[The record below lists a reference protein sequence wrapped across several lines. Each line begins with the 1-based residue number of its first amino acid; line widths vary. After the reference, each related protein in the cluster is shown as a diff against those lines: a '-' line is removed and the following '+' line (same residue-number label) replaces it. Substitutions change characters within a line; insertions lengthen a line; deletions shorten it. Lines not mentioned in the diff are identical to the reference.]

1 MRKIYNYTIGFLI
14 LSLLFTQVTS
24 CKKDTGNADIQL
36 SYQMLAEKT
45 WYLDFT
51 ITGAV
56 KRTYVGQA
64 TYFID
69 FLKNKSTVDS
79 DGLAGTYT
87 VEKNNNQLQIHV
99 QAKTSSTNK
108 VEYIYNIE
116 KIGSDNL
123 ILSYKATGA
132 TVSTTLYF
140 STNQ

>member
-1 MRKIYNYTIGFLI
+1 MKRFYNYTIWFLM
-14 LSLLFTQVTS
+14 LSLMLTQFAS
-24 CKKDTGNADIQL
+24 CKKDTVNADIQL

-69 FLKNKSTVDS
+69 FLRNKTTVDS
-79 DGLAGTYT
+79 DGLTGTYT
-87 VEKNNNQLQIHV
+87 VKKNNNQLQIHV
-99 QAKTSSTNK
+99 QAKTTSTNK

-116 KIGSDNL
+116 TIGSDNL
-123 ILSYKATGA
+123 ILSYIATGA
-132 TVSTTLYF
+132 TVPTKLYF

>member
-1 MRKIYNYTIGFLI
+1 MKRFYNYTIWFLM
-14 LSLLFTQVTS
+14 LSLMLTQFAS
-24 CKKDTGNADIQL
+24 CKKDTLNADIQL

-45 WYLDFT
+45 WYLDYS

-56 KRTYVGQA
+56 KRTYVGQS

-69 FLKNKSTVDS
+69 FLRNKTTVDS
-79 DGLAGTYT
+79 DGLTGTYK

-99 QAKTSSTNK
+99 QAKTSTTNK

-116 KIGSDNL
+116 TIGSDNL

-132 TVSTTLYF
+132 TVPTKLYF

>member
-1 MRKIYNYTIGFLI
+1 MKKIYNYTIGFLM
-14 LSLLFTQVTS
+14 LSLLFTQFTS

-45 WYLDFT
+45 WYLDYT

-64 TYFID
+64 TYFIE
-69 FLKNKSTVDS
+69 FLKNKTTIDS
-79 DGLAGTYT
+79 DGLTGTYT
-87 VEKNNNQLQIHV
+87 VEKNNNQLQINV
-99 QAKTSSTNK
+99 RAKTSSTNN
-108 VEYIYNIE
+108 VQYIYNIE
-116 KIGSDNL
+116 TIGSDNL

-132 TVSTTLYF
+132 TVATKLYF

>member
-1 MRKIYNYTIGFLI
+1 M
-14 LSLLFTQVTS
+14 LSLMLTQFAS

-45 WYLDFT
+45 WYLDYT

-69 FLKNKSTVDS
+69 FLKNKTTVDS
-79 DGLAGTYT
+79 DGLTGTYT

-116 KIGSDNL
+116 TIGSDNL
-123 ILSYKATGA
+123 ILSYKATGS
-132 TVSTTLYF
+132 TVSTKLYF

>member
-1 MRKIYNYTIGFLI
+1 M
-14 LSLLFTQVTS
+14 LSLMLTQFAS
-24 CKKDTGNADIQL
+24 CKKDTVNADIQL

-69 FLKNKSTVDS
+69 FLRNKTTVDS
-79 DGLAGTYT
+79 DGLTGTYT
-87 VEKNNNQLQIHV
+87 VKKNNNQLQIHV
-99 QAKTSSTNK
+99 QAKTTSTNK

-116 KIGSDNL
+116 TIGSDNL
-123 ILSYKATGA
+123 ILSYIATGA
-132 TVSTTLYF
+132 TVPTKLYF